1 MYRKYVDAIA
11 MQLPDLGQIPLSR
24 FSRDVRDEPVTSPLA
39 QIPLRR
45 LPRNFRG
52 SRRNG
57 IWAEGDVT
65 THGFVADLSQTSRES
80 RHSGIWAFLCM
91 QNAAAADTGSV
102 NLDEFMRLV
111 GSIGL
116 KSEPEMEQEFEDAL
130 RFFDKDGRG
139 LINAQHLKSA
149 LQSYGEPLENEDLN
163 ELIRMADAKGDGKID
178 YLGKLCHAT

>member
-57 IWAEGDVT
+57 IWAKGDVT
-65 THGFVADLSQTSRES
+65 DVTGS
-80 RHSGIWAFLCM
+80 RHSGLGFCVLAFYGRV
-91 QNAAAADTGSV
+91 AV
-102 NLDEFMRLV
+102 
-111 GSIGL
+111 
-116 KSEPEMEQEFEDAL
+116 AL
-130 RFFDKDGRG
+130 
-139 LINAQHLKSA
+139 
-149 LQSYGEPLENEDLN
+149 
-163 ELIRMADAKGDGKID
+163 
-178 YLGKLCHAT
+178 